1 MTTLLLVLAC
11 PVSMGVMMW
20 LMMRGG
26 RQASTATPERVEQR
40 RRIAALERELAELR
54 GTREAATTPIS
65 RSRSATPPARS
76 STYRSERRY

>member
-26 RQASTATPERVEQR
+26 RQGSSSAPEHIEQR
-40 RRIAALERELAELR
+40 HRIAALERELAELR
-54 GTREAATTPIS
+54 GVRESSDAGVAGAQSDAS
-65 RSRSATPPARS
+65 RTLVDV
-76 STYRSERRY
+76 

>member
-26 RQASTATPERVEQR
+26 RQQPSSTPDHADQR

-54 GTREAATTPIS
+54 GPRHADDTDASAPTRTA
-65 RSRSATPPARS
+65 ARS
-76 STYRSERRY
+76 LVDV

>member
-1 MTTLLLVLAC
+1 C

-26 RQASTATPERVEQR
+26 HQQRSSTPEHIEQR

-54 GTREAATTPIS
+54 GAEADDTEP
-65 RSRSATPPARS
+65 SAPPGNVARS
-76 STYRSERRY
+76 LVDV

>member
-26 RQASTATPERVEQR
+26 RQGSSSTPEHIEQR
-40 RRIAALERELAELR
+40 HRIAALERELAELR
-54 GTREAATTPIS
+54 GVRESNDTDVAVAQSDAS
-65 RSRSATPPARS
+65 RALVDV
-76 STYRSERRY
+76 

>member
-26 RQASTATPERVEQR
+26 RQGSSSTPEPVEQR
-40 RRIAALERELAELR
+40 HRIAALERELAELR
-54 GTREAATTPIS
+54 GARQPNDSDVPVAHSNAARTLVDV
-65 RSRSATPPARS
+65 
-76 STYRSERRY
+76 